1 MATITAQATGN
12 FSATGTWTGGVVP
25 GSGDT
30 AESGNYTVTIDTNIT
45 VATLKATGSGYFN
58 TTSGGISITADIVCA
73 TTNGAGAFRG
83 AHNSGLVEITGNVT
97 AGSVNNVPAIYM
109 NATGNLTVNGN
120 ITAGSGS
127 ASYGLLHNSSG
138 TVTVNGDVTG
148 GSGNTADGVRNNSS
162 GTLNINGS
170 ATGGSGADANGAR
183 NSSTGSM
190 TVTKAIG
197 GGGGPGGIAN
207 LAYGVYGS
215 GNSGQVTKVKQ
226 TQSGAYG
233 MAAIGGAVFLEE
245 DSANNTAQFR
255 KTANGSTV
263 TLVHASTL
271 DPDFPAEADVRYN
284 VSYANGDKTG
294 AAHIPTA
301 GQVVS
306 GVAVDNTTGTAL
318 LTASA
323 VWSYSTRAL
332 TDKTGF
338 ALTSAYDPAKTAAQ
352 EGDAMTLAAGAI
364 TAAVIATDAIDG
376 DALAASAVSEIQAG
390 LSTLDASGVRA
401 AVGLATANLD
411 AQLGDLPTNAELTAA
426 LGTADDAVLSA
437 IAGLNDLSS
446 GEAQTAAAA
455 ALTAYDAAT
464 GTDVTAATSGL
475 STLDAAGVRTAVGL
489 SAANLDTQLDNM
501 PTNSELTA
509 ATSGLSTLTAAQVW
523 NYVTRELTSGGG
535 GGGGI
540 TAADVW
546 AYATRELTGKTGF
559 SLTSA
564 YDPAKTAAQAGDP
577 MTLATNAVDSNAIA
591 ASAVSEIQTGL
602 STLDAAGVRAAIGLA
617 SANLDTQ
624 LGDIPTNSEL
634 ASSLAGLNDVSSGD
648 VQSAAAAA
656 LTAYDAATGT
666 DVTSATSGLST
677 LTAAQVWSYVT
688 RELTS
693 GGGGGGGIT
702 AADVWNYATR
712 ELTGKTGYELVSAYD
727 AAKNAMQAGSAVT
740 LAPGQLSGLSTLTAQ
755 QVWEYVTRT
764 LTSGGG
770 GGSGVTAAE
779 VWEYATR
786 TLTGA
791 TRSVEA
797 GMVEGTMLVYRGDT
811 FGVSFT
817 GLGSM
822 TGRSALYV
830 TAKSDTRRGDDEA
843 VFDVKEGVGLTR
855 LNGMAATANWGEV
868 VVSDAATGAM
878 TFRLEA
884 TATAALKPGT
894 YQYDIQMT
902 TNSGVTTLGRG
913 SVIVTADVKRA
924 TS

>member
-109 NATGNLTVNGN
+109 NAAGNLTVNGN

-207 LAYGVYGS
+207 LTYGVYGS

-323 VWSYSTRAL
+323 VWSYSTRELTSGGGGGGATAAEVWSYSTRAL

-564 YDPAKTAAQAGDP
+564 YDPAKTAAQQGDE
-577 MTLATNAVDSNAIA
+577 MTLA
-591 ASAVSEIQTGL
+591 
-602 STLDAAGVRAAIGLA
+602 AG
-617 SANLDTQ
+617 
-624 LGDIPTNSEL
+624 E
-634 ASSLAGLNDVSSGD
+634 
-648 VQSAAAAA
+648 
-656 LTAYDAATGT
+656 
-666 DVTSATSGLST
+666 
-677 LTAAQVWSYVT
+677 
-688 RELTS
+688 
-693 GGGGGGGIT
+693 
-702 AADVWNYATR
+702 
-712 ELTGKTGYELVSAYD
+712 
-727 AAKNAMQAGSAVT
+727 
-740 LAPGQLSGLSTLTAQ
+740 LSGLSTLTAQ
-755 QVWEYVTRT
+755 QVWEYATRTLTAGSGVTAQQVWEYATRT

-770 GGSGVTAAE
+770 GGGGASAAE
-779 VWEYATR
+779 IWEYATR
-786 TLTGA
+786 TLTQP
-791 TRSVEA
+791 TMTVDA
-797 GMVEGTMLVYRGDT
+797 GLVEGTMSIYRGDT

-817 GLGSM
+817 GLGSL

-830 TAKSDTRRGDDEA
+830 TAKSDTKRADDEA
-843 VFDVKEGVGLTR
+843 VFDVSEAGGLLR
-855 LNGMAATANWGEV
+855 LNGAATTSSWGSV
-868 VVSDAATGAM
+868 TVADAATGAVNF
-878 TFRLEA
+878 TLKAQA
-884 TATAALKPGT
+884 TSALKPGT
-894 YQYDIQMT
+894 YLYDIQVVIDG
-902 TNSGVTTLGRG
+902 GVTTIGRG
-913 SVIVTADVKRA
+913 SVIVTADIKRA

>member
-1 MATITAQATGN
+1 MATIVAQASGN
-12 FSATGTWTGGVVP
+12 FSNTATWTGGVVP

-30 AESGNYTVTIDTNIT
+30 AESGNYQVTVDGSTTVDT
-45 VATLKATGSGYFN
+45 VRATGTGYFK
-58 TTSGGISITADIVCA
+58 TAGGSQTLTLTANVE
-73 TTNGAGAFRG
+73 NSSNHSNGAFRCEHNGGTVTLVGNATGG
-83 AHNSGLVEITGNVT
+83 ANTNGYGVFL
-97 AGSVNNVPAIYM
+97 NNVGSFVM
-109 NATGNLTVNGN
+109 TGNLTGGAGSNSYGIFINAAATVN
-120 ITAGSGS
+120 ITGNA
-127 ASYGLLHNSSG
+127 
-138 TVTVNGDVTG
+138 TG
-148 GSGNTADGVRNNSS
+148 GSGNSSYGIWNNVAGTVSLSGDATGGAGSNAHGAWNNSS
-162 GTLNINGS
+162 GT
-170 ATGGSGADANGAR
+170 
-183 NSSTGSM
+183 M
-190 TVTKAIG
+190 TIYRAIG
-197 GGGGPGGIAN
+197 GGGGPGGGAN
-207 LAYGVYGS
+207 LTYGVW
-215 GNSGQVTKVKQ
+215 GNGAAGQVTTVKKF
-226 TQSGAYG
+226 QSGAYG
-233 MAAIGGAVFLEE
+233 CAPYAGAVFIEE
-245 DSANNTAQFR
+245 DTSNNTAQYR
-255 KTANGSTV
+255 KTANGATV
-263 TLVHASTL
+263 TMTHSNAADHAAAS
-271 DPDFPAEADVRYN
+271 DVRHG
-284 VSYANGDKTG
+284 VTYANGDRTG
-294 AAHIPTA
+294 
-301 GQVVS
+301 
-306 GVAVDNTTGTAL
+306 
-318 LTASA
+318 
-323 VWSYSTRAL
+323 
-332 TDKTGF
+332 
-338 ALTSAYDPAKTAAQ
+338 SAYIP
-352 EGDAMTLAAGAI
+352 
-364 TAAVIATDAIDG
+364 
-376 DALAASAVSEIQAG
+376 
-390 LSTLDASGVRA
+390 
-401 AVGLATANLD
+401 
-411 AQLGDLPTNAELTAA
+411 
-426 LGTADDAVLSA
+426 
-437 IAGLNDLSS
+437 
-446 GEAQTAAAA
+446 
-455 ALTAYDAAT
+455 
-464 GTDVTAATSGL
+464 
-475 STLDAAGVRTAVGL
+475 
-489 SAANLDTQLDNM
+489 
-501 PTNSELTA
+501 
-509 ATSGLSTLTAAQVW
+509 TAAQVSVGVNVDNTVGTAALTPAAVW
-523 NYVTRELTSGGG
+523 TYSTRELTSGGG
-535 GGGGI
+535 GGAS
-540 TAADVW
+540 AADVW
-546 AYATRELTGKTGF
+546 SYATRALTDKAGF
-559 SLTSA
+559 GLTSA

-791 TRSVEA
+791 TQSVEA

>member
-207 LAYGVYGS
+207 LTYGVYGS

-323 VWSYSTRAL
+323 VWSYSTRELTSGGGGGGATAAEVWSYSTRAL

-437 IAGLNDLSS
+437 IAGLNDLSI

-509 ATSGLSTLTAAQVW
+509 ATSGLSTLTAQQVW
-523 NYVTRELTSGGG
+523 E
-535 GGGGI
+535 
-540 TAADVW
+540 
-546 AYATRELTGKTGF
+546 YATR
-559 SLTSA
+559 
-564 YDPAKTAAQAGDP
+564 
-577 MTLATNAVDSNAIA
+577 
-591 ASAVSEIQTGL
+591 
-602 STLDAAGVRAAIGLA
+602 
-617 SANLDTQ
+617 
-624 LGDIPTNSEL
+624 
-634 ASSLAGLNDVSSGD
+634 
-648 VQSAAAAA
+648 
-656 LTAYDAATGT
+656 
-666 DVTSATSGLST
+666 T
-677 LTAAQVWSYVT
+677 LTAG
-688 RELTS
+688 S
-693 GGGGGGGIT
+693 G
-702 AADVWNYATR
+702 V
-712 ELTGKTGYELVSAYD
+712 
-727 AAKNAMQAGSAVT
+727 
-740 LAPGQLSGLSTLTAQ
+740 TAQ
-755 QVWEYVTRT
+755 QVWEYATRT

-770 GGSGVTAAE
+770 GGGGASAAE
-779 VWEYATR
+779 IWEYATR
-786 TLTGA
+786 TLTQP
-791 TRSVEA
+791 TMTVDA
-797 GMVEGTMLVYRGDT
+797 GLVEGTMSIYRGDT

-817 GLGSM
+817 GLGSL

-830 TAKSDTRRGDDEA
+830 TAKSDTKRADDEA
-843 VFDVKEGVGLTR
+843 VFDVSEAGGLLR
-855 LNGMAATANWGEV
+855 LNGAATTSSWGSV
-868 VVSDAATGAM
+868 TVADAATGAVNF
-878 TFRLEA
+878 TLKAQA
-884 TATAALKPGT
+884 TSALKPGT
-894 YQYDIQMT
+894 YLYDIQVVIDG
-902 TNSGVTTLGRG
+902 GVTTIGRG
-913 SVIVTADVKRA
+913 SVIVTADIKRA